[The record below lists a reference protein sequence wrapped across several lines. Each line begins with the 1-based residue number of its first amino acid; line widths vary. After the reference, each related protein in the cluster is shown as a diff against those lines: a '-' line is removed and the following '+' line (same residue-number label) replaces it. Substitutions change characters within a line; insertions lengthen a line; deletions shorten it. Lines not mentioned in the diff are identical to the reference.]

1 MYNVFK
7 VVNWLRVKNYAEL
20 RQSDYAEV
28 LTQMKA
34 MKLLYYIQG
43 VGLAYL
49 GKKIFPDDVVAWKY
63 GPAVPSVHDKYK
75 GQREIVDKITDS
87 DIADYNELSNDI
99 EVSEV
104 LNAVWEVYGDMSAS
118 QLMRKTHSESPWK
131 ETNQSNIITEEKMKA
146 YFSKIVSEED

>member
-7 VVNWLRVKNYAEL
+7 VVNWLRVRNHAEL
-20 RQSDYAEV
+20 RESEYAEV

-43 VGLAYL
+43 VSLAYL
-49 GKKIFPDDVVAWKY
+49 GKKIFPDEIVAWKY
-63 GPAVPSVHDKYK
+63 GPVVPSVHDKYR
-75 GQREIVDKITDS
+75 GQREIVGKITGS

-99 EVSEV
+99 EVDEV
-104 LNAVWEVYGDMSAS
+104 LNAVWATYGDMSAS

-131 ETNQSNIITEEKMKA
+131 ETEQNNIITEEKMKV